1 VNGIHFVHFMKLPGA
16 DSPSR
21 NASNDENAELLGVA
35 TRVIVQPGDSA
46 KCNKQYIC
54 TAAADLADE
63 LA

>member
-1 VNGIHFVHFMKLPGA
+1 MASTSFILLNCHRA

-21 NASNDENAELLGVA
+21 NASNDENTELLGVA

>member
-1 VNGIHFVHFMKLPGA
+1 MKLPGA